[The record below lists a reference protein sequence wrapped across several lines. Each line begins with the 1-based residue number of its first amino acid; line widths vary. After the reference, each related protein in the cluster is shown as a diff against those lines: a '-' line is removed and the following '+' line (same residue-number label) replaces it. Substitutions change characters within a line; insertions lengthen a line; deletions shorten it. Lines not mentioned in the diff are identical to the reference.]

1 MREVPRARDQ
11 SGAAVIMLPPLLD
24 AGPPSPY
31 PERMRLQLY
40 CCAGLLVAAT
50 LPPRDRVPLPP
61 TPVRSSAPD
70 SGAFVIRHAADTVA
84 IERFARTPTVLN
96 GTLELR
102 DAKHTS
108 QSYKA
113 VVAPD
118 ASVALIEVTVQERTE
133 EAVKGRVVH
142 RARVIFKED
151 SAAVDDISGHGLE
164 TRIFGT
170 ERGAVPYL
178 NLSFALLGQAV
189 LRARAAGSAA
199 GRVPLFNLGG
209 GGLGAG
215 QTLDASVSPLGAD
228 SLAVAIGTV
237 KFHLRVDPAGRVL
250 GGRILGQ
257 EVVAERTQ

>member
-1 MREVPRARDQ
+1 MV
-11 SGAAVIMLPPLLD
+11 LPLLD
-24 AGPPSPY
+24 DGGPSPY

-40 CCAGLLVAAT
+40 CCAGLLAAAI
-50 LPPRDRVPLPP
+50 LPAGPLAPLPP
-61 TPVRSSAPD
+61 TPVPSSVPD

-84 IERFARTPTVLN
+84 IERFARTPTGLN

-118 ASVALIEVTVQERTE
+118 ASVALIEVTVQERTG
-133 EAVKGRVVH
+133 EAVKGRVIH

-151 SAAVDDISGHGLE
+151 SAAVDDISGHGME
-164 TRIFGT
+164 TRVFGT

-189 LRARAAGSAA
+189 LRARAAGSAG

-209 GGLGAG
+209 GKLGGG
-215 QTLDASVSPLGAD
+215 QTLDASVSPLGGD
-228 SLAVAIGTV
+228 SLAVAIGNV
-237 KFHLRVDPAGRVL
+237 EFHLRVDPAGRVL

-257 EVVAERTQ
+257 EVVAERTR